1 MTQNTVSGV
10 MIDQRLNSIFE
21 QYDSNKDGK
30 LSKQEL
36 TSFLTDTLQDMGK
49 NRSITR

>member
-1 MTQNTVSGV
+1 MSQNTVSSAL
-10 MIDQRLNSIFE
+10 IDQRLNIIFE

-36 TSFLTDTLQDMGK
+36 TSFLTDTLQDMGR